1 MTTVPGLSWTFQ
13 QNPPG
18 RRLANDLR
26 RRAGV
31 WVAETVGVRLKPG
44 KKVADLSAEV
54 VDFAPDLVLLP
65 PDGDV
70 PEDIPDAQSPQ
81 VAEFISIVASILTRL
96 QRQETAIRSPVEG
109 NCPGAVSP
117 K

>member
-1 MTTVPGLSWTFQ
+1 MKLK
-13 QNPPG
+13 
-18 RRLANDLR
+18 
-26 RRAGV
+26 RAKGV
-31 WVAETVGVRLKPG
+31 TEL
-44 KKVADLSAEV
+44 LEEV
-54 VDFAPDLVLLP
+54 MDFAPDLVLLP

-70 PEDIPDAQSPQ
+70 PEDIPDAHSPQ
-81 VAEFISIVASILTRL
+81 VAEFISIVVGILTRL

>member
-1 MTTVPGLSWTFQ
+1 M
-13 QNPPG
+13 
-18 RRLANDLR
+18 
-26 RRAGV
+26 
-31 WVAETVGVRLKPG
+31 RLKPS
-44 KKVADLSAEV
+44 KDVADLPDELVAP
-54 VDFAPDLVLLP
+54 APDLVLLP

-96 QRQETAIRSPVEG
+96 QRQETAIHSPVEG

>member
-1 MTTVPGLSWTFQ
+1 M
-13 QNPPG
+13 
-18 RRLANDLR
+18 
-26 RRAGV
+26 

-70 PEDIPDAQSPQ
+70 PEDFPDAHSPQ
-81 VAEFISIVASILTRL
+81 VAEFISTVVGILTRL
-96 QRQETAIRSPVEG
+96 QQQETAIHSPVEG
-109 NCPGAVSP
+109 DYPGAISP
-117 K
+117 N